1 MKDPDFNL
9 KAEQLLT
16 QFEESIGEIPNAT
29 WNAHLMQKISNSSQQ
44 TSVGIT
50 SKKIGII
57 ALLFILLNIGFCI
70 KTFTKQT
77 TTDVSR
83 STEFT
88 TISNELLIQNTTS
101 TN

>member
-1 MKDPDFNL
+1 MKDADFNL

-29 WNAHLMQKISNSSQQ
+29 WNAHLMQKIANSPQQ

-70 KTFTKQT
+70 KTFTKQN
-77 TTDVSR
+77 TTDVIR
-83 STEFT
+83 SSDFT
-88 TISNELLIQNTTS
+88 TISNELLIQNTIS
-101 TN
+101 SN

>member
-1 MKDPDFNL
+1 MKDADFNL

-16 QFEESIGEIPNAT
+16 QFEQSNVELPKVT
-29 WNAHLMQKISNSSQQ
+29 WNEELMHQISRTSQTNRAGITANKIS
-44 TSVGIT
+44 IL
-50 SKKIGII
+50 

-70 KTFTKQT
+70 KTFTKQN